1 MCGVRVLLAD
11 DAAVARAVL
20 ARLIAA
26 AGHEIVGESEDAPRA
41 LERCAALHP
50 DAVVI
55 DGRLPPDG
63 ALALVP
69 RLRALDP
76 ALRIL
81 VAASLEEV
89 ELVRAAVAAGADGAI
104 GRPFTPSGVEA
115 ALASP
120 ARTG

>member
-1 MCGVRVLLAD
+1 VRVLLAD
-11 DAAVARAVL
+11 DAAVARAIL

-26 AGHEIVGESEDAPRA
+26 AGHEVVGESEDAPSA
-41 LERCAALHP
+41 LERCTALRP

-81 VAASLEEV
+81 VAAALDEV
-89 ELVRAAVAAGADGAI
+89 ELVRAAVAAGADGAV
-104 GRPFTPSGVEA
+104 GRPFTSSTVGA
-115 ALASP
+115 ALSAP

>member
-1 MCGVRVLLAD
+1 VRVLIAD

-20 ARLIAA
+20 ARLIAG
-26 AGHEIVGESEDAPRA
+26 AGHEVAGEAEDATSA
-41 LERCAALHP
+41 LELCSALRP

-63 ALALVP
+63 ALALIP

-81 VAASLEEV
+81 VAASLDEV
-89 ELVRAAVAAGADGAI
+89 ELVRAAVAGGASGAVA
-104 GRPFTPSGVEA
+104 RPFTASNLEA
-115 ALASP
+115 ALAAP
-120 ARTG
+120 ARTV